1 VFVEEGSVAFPKNVL
16 VAISKSSRYL
26 GLEAL
31 HMGIAKRETTTWML
45 AIHMNVGKTPP
56 FMIQS

>member
-1 VFVEEGSVAFPKNVL
+1 VLVEEGSVAFPKDVL

-26 GLEAL
+26 GLEDL

-45 AIHMNVGKTPP
+45 AIHMNVG
-56 FMIQS
+56 